1 MPVLSP
7 VELTEA
13 EVINLT
19 GDGYSADDLKVLQ
32 GISIDLSGPAPPAFM
47 LTEGQII
54 ILHEKG
60 CPTGDIMTCA
70 SPERKHELFEKYVYT
85 ITDKEQQFLEQR
97 NVDTTVFKNRGI
109 ARAAI
114 KLICSREKASGAQ
127 IQELNRMKKD
137 YGLGADA
144 HVPEGL
150 TRAGASSLLT
160 SWRSLRPVTKDQLIE
175 LTRRGTSGVNM
186 PTTFDDA
193 HELITAKATQ
203 RKRKLGN
210 YQMAADKAR
219 YISAACGGRAPPS
232 ALSDSDDD
240 GTNNLDGTTTPPPQP
255 TLEKTPRRTTK
266 K

>member
-1 MPVLSP
+1 
-7 VELTEA
+7 
-13 EVINLT
+13 
-19 GDGYSADDLKVLQ
+19 
-32 GISIDLSGPAPPAFM
+32 
-47 LTEGQII
+47 
-54 ILHEKG
+54 
-60 CPTGDIMTCA
+60 MTCA

-114 KLICSREKASGAQ
+114 KLICSREKASGSQ

-160 SWRSLRPVTKDQLIE
+160 SWRSLRPATKEQLME
-175 LTRRGTSGVNM
+175 LTRRGTSGVSM

-193 HELITAKATQ
+193 HELILAKATQ

-232 ALSDSDDD
+232 ALSDNDDD
-240 GTNNLDGTTTPPPQP
+240 GTNKLDGTTTPPPQTTP
-255 TLEKTPRRTTK
+255 EKTPRRSAK